1 MSVRHLVVGVGIGV
15 SAMISVPIGRT
26 KTGRRS
32 LTVAYKVEFLQ
43 AWDEAIE
50 RGAKTRLLRENDLQ
64 RNTVIR
70 WIAARDRGQFSAAMT
85 AAATELPRSKM
96 DNRDRA
102 ELLRLR
108 QENERLKRK
117 VVQAEAAQE
126 ILGKAFEL
134 LDGITKSSSQDDQ
147 EPQIPPALM
156 SAEQY
161 AQWLQRNN
169 IS

>member
-1 MSVRHLVVGVGIGV
+1 
-15 SAMISVPIGRT
+15 MISEPVGRT

-32 LTVAYKVEFLQ
+32 LTVAYKLEFLQ
-43 AWDEAIE
+43 AWDQAIE
-50 RGAKTRLLRENDLQ
+50 RGEQTRLLRENSLA
-64 RNTVIR
+64 RNTVKR
-70 WIAARDRGQFSAAMT
+70 WILARDQGQFSAAMT
-85 AAATELPRSKM
+85 AAATEIPRSKM
-96 DNRDRA
+96 TNRDRA

-108 QENERLKRK
+108 KENERLQRK

-134 LDGITKSSSQDDQ
+134 LDGITKSSSLDQ

-161 AQWLQRNN
+161 AQWLQRNK

>member
-1 MSVRHLVVGVGIGV
+1 
-15 SAMISVPIGRT
+15 MISESVGRT
-26 KTGRRS
+26 RTGKRS
-32 LTVAYKVEFLQ
+32 LTVAYKIEFLQ
-43 AWDEAIE
+43 AWDRAVE
-50 RGAKTRLLRENDLQ
+50 RGAKTRLLRENNLDY
-64 RNTVIR
+64 NTIKR
-70 WIAARDRGQFSAAMT
+70 WLHARDQGQFTSAMT
-85 AAATELPRSKM
+85 AAATEIPRSKM

-108 QENERLKRK
+108 RENARLKAK

-134 LDGITKSSSQDDQ
+134 LDGIAKSSTE
-147 EPQIPPALM
+147 EPDPTIPPALM

-161 AQWLQRNN
+161 ALWLQRNN

>member
-1 MSVRHLVVGVGIGV
+1 MLSEPV
-15 SAMISVPIGRT
+15 GRT
-26 KTGRRS
+26 TTGRRS
-32 LTVAYKVEFLQ
+32 MTVAYKIEFLQ
-43 AWDEAIE
+43 AWDQAVE
-50 RGAKTRLLRENDLQ
+50 RGAKTRLLRENSLGH
-64 RNTVIR
+64 NTVRR
-70 WIAARDRGQFSAAMT
+70 WIKARDQGQFTAAMT
-85 AAATELPRSKM
+85 AAATQIPRSKM

-108 QENERLKRK
+108 KENERLKRK

-134 LDGITKSSSQDDQ
+134 LDGITKSSTEELD
-147 EPQIPPALM
+147 PKIPPALM

-161 AQWLQRNN
+161 ALRLERNN

>member
-1 MSVRHLVVGVGIGV
+1 
-15 SAMISVPIGRT
+15 MISEPIGRT

-32 LTVAYKVEFLQ
+32 LTVAYKIEFLQ
-43 AWDEAIE
+43 AWDQAVE
-50 RGAKTRLLRENDLQ
+50 RGAKTRLLRENRLE
-64 RNTVIR
+64 RNTVKR
-70 WIAARDRGQFSAAMT
+70 WLQARDQGQFTAAMT
-85 AAATELPRSKM
+85 AAASEIPRSKM

-108 QENERLKRK
+108 KENERLKRK

-134 LDGITKSSSQDDQ
+134 LDGIAKSSTE
-147 EPQIPPALM
+147 EPESTIPPALM

-161 AQWLQRNN
+161 ALWLQRNN